1 MLSLQFKLKKIDE
14 ARNYLL
20 DEIEP
25 NDEWNNKWKV

>member
-14 ARNYLL
+14 ERNYLL
-20 DEIEP
+20 DEIEH